1 MGTCLCKEQQSETD
15 TTIGAHNGT
24 TVHSV
29 SDHVP
34 ANDCLDCY
42 DAAASSDSCQKFPSS
57 SAVDRLILDTLKV
70 IGTLVEK

>member
-15 TTIGAHNGT
+15 ITTGTHNGA
-24 TVHSV
+24 TVHSI

-34 ANDCLDCY
+34 ANECLDCY
-42 DAAASSDSCQKFPSS
+42 VAASSSGPCQKFPSS
-57 SAVDRLILDTLKV
+57 SAVDDMILDTLSA